1 MDGKPAKRS
10 ALLWFLVLLAV
21 IFLWW
26 YLRPA
31 PDGGASSAQLEAD
44 RIAAVG
50 ADPDDVLVDLRDD
63 ASPALV
69 ASIERELGI
78 DLVLI
83 SDQARD
89 EQVYRAHV
97 PADRE
102 AEILARLARTRGV
115 EIAEPDATFSLS
127 PDELADEAY
136 ATEVAPPEH
145 GWAGFPDDPGYT
157 KQWHMRQI
165 GMPEAWKLADG
176 EGVTVAVLDTGVAY
190 ADRGDKFHQVED
202 LKGVTFVKPYNFV
215 ANNQNAEDDHGHG
228 THVTGTIAQVTHNG
242 KGVAGVARAVKIM
255 PLKVLSAS
263 GSGSVAGIADAI
275 RYAADNGAQVINM
288 SLGGALP
295 SRILKKAVEYAHGK
309 GVVVVCAAGN
319 ESRGKVGYPAAYP
332 GAIAVASTQQDEATA
347 FYSNYGKD
355 IDIAGPGGNTRS
367 GEAGGVLQN
376 TIKVGNPRESGYY
389 AFMGTSMASPHV
401 AGVAAL
407 IVGEGVTNPDM
418 VEQILKDTAR
428 KPHDQ
433 KYVRD
438 RYGAGIVDAPAAILA
453 ARSKDGA
460 YQFGLGLLL
469 AFAVAAAAAGGGRG
483 LGTKLGGRYLA
494 GVLMGSGGLF
504 FLPWIAGGFSS
515 WTGIEMLTRGL
526 PSMDMALF
534 GPLAHGNPL
543 FMSALLP
550 VGAILVA
557 GGAPRWRAALAGLAV
572 GVAAH
577 LLFFAAVPVFDV
589 RYLPGTTLDT
599 LWLVANAA
607 LASAIAVLTLRRSP
621 A

>member
-1 MDGKPAKRS
+1 MDGKPGKRS
-10 ALLWFLVLLAV
+10 ALLWFLVLVAV
-21 IFLWW
+21 VFLWW
-26 YLRPA
+26 FLKPQ
-31 PDGGASSAQLEAD
+31 PDQGASRAQIEAD
-44 RIAAVG
+44 RIAAIG
-50 ADPDDVLVDLRDD
+50 ADPDDIIVDLRDD

-69 ASIERELGI
+69 ASIERDLGI

-97 PADRE
+97 PADR
-102 AEILARLARTRGV
+102 ADAILAALARTRGV

-127 PDELADEAY
+127 PDELSSEQY
-136 ATEVAPPEH
+136 AAAVAPPEH
-145 GWAGFPDDPGYT
+145 GWVGYPDDPGYD

-176 EGVTVAVLDTGVAY
+176 EGVIVAVLDTGVAY
-190 ADRGDKFHQVED
+190 EDHGAFHQVED
-202 LKGVTFVKPYNFV
+202 LKGVEFVKPYDFV
-215 ANNQNAEDDHGHG
+215 ANTTHANDDHGHG

-242 KGVAGVARAVKIM
+242 LGVTGVARNVKIM
-255 PLKVLSAS
+255 PLKVLSGS

-275 RYAADNGAQVINM
+275 RYAADNGAKVINM
-288 SLGGALP
+288 SLGGPFP
-295 SRILKKAVEYAHGK
+295 SRVLKKAVEYAHSK

-332 GAIAVASTQQDEATA
+332 GAIAVASTQSDEATA

-376 TIKVGNPRESGYY
+376 TIKIGDPSQSGYF
-389 AFMGTSMASPHV
+389 AFMGTSMAAPHV

-407 IVGEGVTNPDM
+407 VVGEGVTNPDM
-418 VEQILKDTAR
+418 VEQILKDTSR
-428 KPHDQ
+428 KPEHQ
-433 KYVRD
+433 KYDRD
-438 RYGAGIVDAPAAILA
+438 RYGAGIVDAPAAVLK

-469 AFAVAAAAAGGGRG
+469 AVAVAASAARGRG
-483 LGTKLGGRYLA
+483 LGTKLGGGYLG

-504 FLPWIAGGFSS
+504 FLPWLAGGFSS

-526 PSMDMALF
+526 PSLDMAIF
-534 GPLAHGNPL
+534 GPLSHGNPI

-550 VGAILVA
+550 LGAVA
-557 GGAPRWRAALAGLAV
+557 LAAGAPRARTIVAGLAV

-577 LLFFAAVPVFDV
+577 LLFFAAVPVFDL
-589 RYLPGTTLDT
+589 RYVPGATLET
-599 LWLVANAA
+599 FWLVGNAA
-607 LASAIAVLTLRRSP
+607 LASALAVLTLRRS
-621 A
+621 